1 MRWNTQYSLEKVRR
15 NHEKSF
21 EKMRRSLK
29 LLLFSCLM
37 KLPDFVILQPFHIAM
52 KRQHFEDFEKN
63 AVLNFEE
70 IEKNHI
76 KNFEETGIYSIF
88 AMLE

>member
-1 MRWNTQYSLEKVRR
+1 MKHQY
-15 NHEKSF
+15 
-21 EKMRRSLK
+21 
-29 LLLFSCLM
+29 
-37 KLPDFVILQPFHIAM
+37 
-52 KRQHFEDFEKN
+52 FEDFEKN

-70 IEKNHI
+70 IEKNRI

>member
-1 MRWNTQYSLEKVRR
+1 MAP
-15 NHEKSF
+15 KSRPVLGGNF
-21 EKMRRSLK
+21 SR
-29 LLLFSCLM
+29 LLLARGARS
-37 KLPDFVILQPFHIAM
+37 H
-52 KRQHFEDFEKN
+52 QHFEDFEKK